1 MKKKRIIIE
10 EVAGFELHI
19 YLPVHYLESNH
30 RYPVVYVQDEGS
42 VVLDSYNY
50 VDHLFLTKQLPEII
64 FVGIKP
70 HERNDEYSPWPT
82 ASLVPGGRNFGGGAK
97 TYLQTLV
104 DQIKPYIDQTYRTL
118 PEKEN
123 TAITGCSL
131 GGLVSIYAYY
141 EHAEIFGKSALISA
155 SFWYDGFVEYIR
167 SQALPTLDHRMYMYT
182 GELEGIYK
190 TTSQSQMVSK
200 TKEAHHVL
208 LEKGFVPENL
218 RLETDPLG
226 THDSFFFSIRF
237 IAAMK
242 WLFGEACIQS
252 DEPLR

>member
-1 MKKKRIIIE
+1 M
-10 EVAGFELHI
+10 
-19 YLPVHYLESNH
+19 
-30 RYPVVYVQDEGS
+30 
-42 VVLDSYNY
+42 
-50 VDHLFLTKQLPEII
+50 
-64 FVGIKP
+64 
-70 HERNDEYSPWPT
+70 
-82 ASLVPGGRNFGGGAK
+82 
-97 TYLQTLV
+97 QTLV

-123 TAITGCSL
+123 TAIAGCSL
-131 GGLVSIYAYY
+131 GGLVSIYAFY

-155 SFWYDGFVEYIR
+155 SFWYGSFVEFIR
-167 SQALPTLDHRMYMYT
+167 SKSLPALDHLMYIYA

-190 TTSQSQMVSK
+190 KTIQSQMVSK

-208 LEKGFVPENL
+208 LEKGFVPANL

-237 IAAMK
+237 MSAMK